1 MEARRLGGYPA
12 PVHAIDAAIIVAYLG
27 AVIASGFFFARRQK
41 NTERYFTAG
50 HAVPWWAIAASIV
63 ATETSTITFISVPGI
78 AWAEGG
84 DFRFLQLVI
93 GYLIARVIISAVFM
107 PWYFR
112 GELVTVYELLQT
124 RFGPSVKAL
133 AAALFVVMR
142 TIADGVRLLLTA
154 FVIAAVLKSAG
165 ISATIIALGVVM
177 IFFTLLGGIEA
188 VVWIEVVQLAIY
200 IGGAIAVAV
209 ILIRDVG
216 LEHAIALG
224 KAHAKFRMF
233 DFSLDLTK
241 TFTFWAGVIGGTF
254 LTLSTHGTDQYLVQ
268 RYLCTD
274 RPRSAA
280 KALLASGVVVFAQ
293 FAGFL
298 FIGVLLFAFY
308 GAHAPVSAPDQVF
321 PHFIA
326 NHLPPGLSGLVVA
339 AILAAAMSSS
349 LSAIAATVV
358 SDLMPA
364 FVIPSGAR
372 DLGGRVREARAMQP
386 HPPGSL
392 AHARDD
398 GAAMRASRVIVVI
411 AGIAQIAVGLALQH
425 TQRSAL
431 NTALSI
437 ASLINGPILG
447 VFFMGMADGGWQM
460 AKAPKLPSAIRHLPS
475 LIGMI
480 VGLAVVIPVAL
491 FTRVAWPWY
500 AVIGSLT
507 TFATGMIAS
516 WIFSRRSGSFSS
528 SPRAAM

>member
-1 MEARRLGGYPA
+1 M
-12 PVHAIDAAIIVAYLG
+12 HALDAAIIVAYLA
-27 AVIASGFFFARRQK
+27 AVIASGFVFARRQK

-63 ATETSTITFISVPGI
+63 ATETSTITFISVPGM

-84 DFRFLQLVI
+84 DFRFLQLVV
-93 GYLIARVIISAVFM
+93 GYCIARVIISALFM

-112 GELVTVYELLQT
+112 GELVTVYELLQS
-124 RFGPSVKAL
+124 RFGASVKAL

-165 ISATIIALGVVM
+165 ISTSIIALGVVM
-177 IFFTLLGGIEA
+177 ILFTLLGGIEA

-216 LEHAIALG
+216 LGQAIALG
-224 KAHAKFRMF
+224 RQFHKFRLF

-241 TFTFWAGVIGGTF
+241 TFTFWSGIIGGTF

-280 KALLASGVVVFAQ
+280 KALLVSGAVVFVQ

-308 GAHAPVSAPDQVF
+308 GQAGLPVLHSDQVF

-358 SDLMPA
+358 SDLLP
-364 FVIPSGAR
+364 
-372 DLGGRVREARAMQP
+372 RAK
-386 HPPGSL
+386 S
-392 AHARDD
+392 
-398 GAAMRASRVIVVI
+398 MRASRLIVVL
-411 AGIAQIAVGLALQH
+411 AGLAQIAVGLALQH

-431 NTALSI
+431 NTALSV

-447 VFFMGMADGGWQM
+447 VFFLGATRR
-460 AKAPKLPSAIRHLPS
+460 ATTLTALT
-475 LIGMI
+475 GMI
-480 VGLAVVIPVAL
+480 AGLAAVLSVAL
-491 FTRVAWPWY
+491 LTRAAWPWY
-500 AVIGSLT
+500 AVAGSMT
-507 TFATGMIAS
+507 TFAIGMIAA
-516 WIFSRRSGSFSS
+516 WISTKRSASSSS
-528 SPRAAM
+528 SPRTAT

>member
-1 MEARRLGGYPA
+1 MRA
-12 PVHAIDAAIIVAYLG
+12 VHSIDLAIIVLYLS
-27 AVIASGFFFARRQK
+27 AVIASGFVFARRQK

-50 HAVPWWAIAASIV
+50 QAVPWWAIAASIV
-63 ATETSTITFISVPGI
+63 ATETSTITFISVPGM
-78 AWAEGG
+78 AWAQGG

-93 GYLIARVIISAVFM
+93 GYCIARVVISTVFM

-124 RFGPSVKAL
+124 RFGAPVKAL
-133 AAALFVVMR
+133 AATLFVIMR

-165 ISATIIALGVVM
+165 ISTSILALGVVM
-177 IFFTLLGGIEA
+177 ILFTLLGGIEA

-200 IGGAIAVAV
+200 VGGAIAVAV

-216 LEHAIALG
+216 LAEAMEAGRQFH
-224 KAHAKFRMF
+224 KFRLF
-233 DFSLDLTK
+233 DFSFDLTK
-241 TFTFWAGVIGGTF
+241 TFTFWSGVIGGTF

-280 KALLASGVVVFAQ
+280 KALLVSGAVVFVQ

-308 GAHAPVSAPDQVF
+308 GAQAPVSAPDQVF

-358 SDLMPA
+358 SDL
-364 FVIPSGAR
+364 IPRFRS
-372 DLGGRVREARAMQP
+372 
-386 HPPGSL
+386 
-392 AHARDD
+392 
-398 GAAMRASRVIVVI
+398 MRTSRLIVVV
-411 AGIAQIAVGLALQH
+411 AGLAQIAVGLGLQH

-431 NTALSI
+431 STALSI

-447 VFFMGMADGGWQM
+447 VFFLGATKRGGTGAALTGMLA
-460 AKAPKLPSAIRHLPS
+460 
-475 LIGMI
+475 
-480 VGLAVVIPVAL
+480 GLGAVLSVAFL
-491 FTRVAWPWY
+491 TRVAWPWY
-500 AVIGSLT
+500 TVVGSMA
-507 TFATGMIAS
+507 TFAIGMIAS
-516 WIFSRRSGSFSS
+516 WISTKKSASSSS
-528 SPRAAM
+528 SPQTAT